1 MIVLAAILISIGGVL
16 LDAYVGQIIWR
27 WYFQPLGLPALGYL
41 QTLGMMVAIRYFATG
56 LDTYYVFRE
65 SEEGDSLKL
74 AVTTAVRALGAWL
87 IAWLCLP
94 S

>member
-1 MIVLAAILISIGGVL
+1 MIALAAFVIGVLGVL
-16 LDAYVGQIIWR
+16 LDAYVGQTIWR

-56 LDTYYVFRE
+56 LDTYYVFRD
-65 SEEGDSLKL
+65 SDVGDSLKL
-74 AVTTAVRALGAWL
+74 AVVAIIRAAIALL

-94 S
+94 